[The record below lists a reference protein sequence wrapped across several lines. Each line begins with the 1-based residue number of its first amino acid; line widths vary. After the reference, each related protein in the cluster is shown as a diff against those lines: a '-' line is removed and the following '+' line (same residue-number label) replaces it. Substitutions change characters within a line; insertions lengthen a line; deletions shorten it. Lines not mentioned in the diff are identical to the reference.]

1 MIGFSRGENE
11 TGGSCTHRHSDTCG
25 PPEAALQPK
34 FVPCGHLAESLQDT
48 WEMVDVNSL
57 ACIFL

>member
-1 MIGFSRGENE
+1 MNPEGVAH
-11 TGGSCTHRHSDTCG
+11 TGILILVDHL
-25 PPEAALQPK
+25 AAWQPK